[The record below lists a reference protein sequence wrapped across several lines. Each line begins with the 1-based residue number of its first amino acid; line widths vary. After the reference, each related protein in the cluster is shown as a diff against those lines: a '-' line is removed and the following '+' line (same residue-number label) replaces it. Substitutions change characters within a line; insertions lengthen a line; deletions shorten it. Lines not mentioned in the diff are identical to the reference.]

1 MEVSEQ
7 LKTGSVFLHRG
18 CETSVHVRIHYGSKG
33 YVIDTA
39 VNDSSYNF
47 TSGDY
52 SFSRYTPVPV
62 NKEVI
67 YPAVLT
73 VLNDF
78 FREGFRL
85 TSTNIPIRFHLE
97 TTSKMLESC
106 LSYCLEDSIKLQLLL
121 ENQNYFAVAI
131 PSMSKRVLAR
141 INTKDGPVVSFAS
154 QRGEPIDLSSEVIN
168 RLLDLNKNKHSSTL
182 TLDMFVAYDN
192 HIVVLDVLEQ
202 NDEVLTLN
210 PKDRL
215 NELKILSDLMPPG
228 MKEAFNKSEKNLVA
242 DYCRENGYN
251 LLFIPAEIGNTDKP
265 KAGILMTMKQ
275 TAQLVVMALDGIS
288 REAKLGT
295 IIDGVPIQIAT
306 SIHEPEFTIAVLDVV
321 EVLYSGVDWG
331 SMLHV
336 EIVKNLGNVE
346 PTPLNAKVAREMGYN
361 LTPKRVGRLDTS
373 STSGLTGV
381 LAALDTPPE

>member
-1 MEVSEQ
+1 MVVSEQ
-7 LKTGSVFLHRG
+7 LKTGSLFLHRG
-18 CETSVHVRIHYGSKG
+18 CEASGHVRTHYGSKG

-39 VNDSSYNF
+39 VIDGSCDF

-62 NKEVI
+62 DHDVI

-78 FREGFRL
+78 FRDGFKL
-85 TSTNIPIRFHLE
+85 TSTNIPLCFHLE
-97 TTSKMLESC
+97 AKPKMLESR
-106 LSYCLEDSIKLQLLL
+106 LSYCLEDSDQLQELL
-121 ENQNYFAVAI
+121 ENQKYYAVAV
-131 PSMSKRVLAR
+131 PSMSTRVLAR
-141 INTKDGPVVSFAS
+141 INSKDGPVVSFAS
-154 QRGEPIDLSSEVIN
+154 QRGEPIVLSHEVIN
-168 RLLDLNKNKHSSTL
+168 RLLDLNKKKPSNTL
-182 TLDMFVAYDN
+182 TLDMFVSYDN

-210 PKDRL
+210 ATDRL
-215 NELKILSDLMPPG
+215 KHLKILSDLMPPG
-228 MKEAFNKSEKNLVA
+228 MKEAFNKSDKNLVA

-251 LLFIPAEIGNTDKP
+251 LLFIPTEISSTDKP
-265 KAGILMTMKQ
+265 KAGILMTIKH
-275 TAQLVVMALDGIS
+275 TAQLVVMALDGIT

-306 SIHEPEFTIAVLDVV
+306 SIHDPEFTVEVLDVV
-321 EVLYSGVDWG
+321 EVLYSGVEWG
-331 SMLHV
+331 TMLHV
-336 EIVKNLGNVE
+336 EIVNNLGNVE
-346 PTPLNAKVAREMGYN
+346 PTPLNAKVARQMGYN
-361 LTPKRVGRLDTS
+361 LKPKSVGKLDAS